1 MWSEH
6 GPGAELYWLCCWSA
20 RVDLRKSAKARKME
34 RQLSRK
40 PPTFCDASLLR
51 LVKPHTLRGLP
62 HALLQKRMQ
71 EAAFDYA
78 PRHPESTVRTTI
90 DQRVT
95 DFFNAYWQFAEETFP
110 EFPGAWDFQ
119 KEKRRGR

>member
-1 MWSEH
+1 
-6 GPGAELYWLCCWSA
+6 
-20 RVDLRKSAKARKME
+20 
-34 RQLSRK
+34 
-40 PPTFCDASLLR
+40 
-51 LVKPHTLRGLP
+51 
-62 HALLQKRMQ
+62 MQ

-119 KEKRRGR
+119 KEKLEN